1 MCDQS
6 LFYHLHSRFF
16 SKKLLLLLFIQSMI
30 FCTLLLK
37 EEDELIELKD
47 LLKLRLNKQ
56 NHHVPSQHLLVQSQQ
71 EKH

>member
-1 MCDQS
+1 
-6 LFYHLHSRFF
+6 
-16 SKKLLLLLFIQSMI
+16 MI